1 MIRVDNKIRNIYY
14 MLCYAFNR
22 ELLTERDISSVG
34 TESFDNIYNLFSIIL
49 AMMIRKQI
57 KKGIN
62 KDYINETDSLPTVRG
77 KINLSMT
84 MKSNSLIKQKIVCD
98 FDEFSEN
105 NQLNQII
112 KTTAS
117 YLINSNKIGKE
128 TKIELKKS
136 MIYFN
141 TVDIIN
147 VSSINWQ
154 KIMFNRNNNSY
165 KSIMV
170 LCELILKG
178 LIASD
183 KNGEEQFKEFLDETA
198 LHRIYEN
205 FIRAYFRKHYNLKAG
220 SRNLSLTEE
229 AIQYIGMMKTDI
241 TLETEDRMLIID
253 AKFYTHI
260 LHASRFGLAGSKILN
275 MGNIYQINTYVEN
288 QLLETGKRVQGMLL
302 YAQTIDEPVIKLK
315 VPINRKEIFVR
326 TLDLNGNWDDISGAL
341 DEIAN
346 GFIHGDL

>member
-220 SRNLSLTEE
+220 SRNLSLTAED
-229 AIQYIGMMKTDI
+229 IQYIGMMKTDI
-241 TLETEDRMLIID
+241 TL
-253 AKFYTHI
+253 
-260 LHASRFGLAGSKILN
+260 
-275 MGNIYQINTYVEN
+275 
-288 QLLETGKRVQGMLL
+288 
-302 YAQTIDEPVIKLK
+302 
-315 VPINRKEIFVR
+315 
-326 TLDLNGNWDDISGAL
+326 
-341 DEIAN
+341 
-346 GFIHGDL
+346 